1 MAPVE
6 TNREKF
12 VATRRNTAHDLFAQF
27 HRHRATSIRAVGTIM
42 DEDDSNE
49 DQKPMP
55 TIEASFDMFRNVMK
69 TGVLYATSRA
79 LLHGFTRLDDPE
91 WANSE
96 LTLFALRIV
105 FISFRSYTNI
115 ICLLFSGPRRSGDWA
130 FTWCAVQRLPYEHRR
145 RGVGIRFN
153 SWNSRIERE
162 SGGLLQCALPVSYV
176 VPCVQTKLKSHNEPF
191 PCRLSILS
199 S

>member
-27 HRHRATSIRAVGTIM
+27 HRHRATSVRAVGTIM

-49 DQKPMP
+49 DQKPTP

-115 ICLLFSGPRRSGDWA
+115 ICLLLVGQGAPETGP
-130 FTWCAVQRLPYEHRR
+130 LPGAPSRDFHMNIEDAELEYASTA
-145 RGVGIRFN
+145 GIR
-153 SWNSRIERE
+153 ELRE
-162 SGGLLQCALPVSYV
+162 KVADYYNALYRLVMWYHV
-176 VPCVQTKLKSHNEPF
+176 FKHN
-191 PCRLSILS
+191 
-199 S
+199 